1 MTAIEEVRQKMLTGP
16 ISDYSDFGFGRMVC
30 IDKYSGRLIGF
41 SGLKFLPEL
50 HDVDI
55 GYRISDIG
63 YRFLPEFWGQGYA
76 TESEKVFMR
85 HVVPALNLTKLIG
98 LAFSEN

>member
-55 GYRISDIG
+55 GYRISDIDFCQNFG
-63 YRFLPEFWGQGYA
+63 G
-76 TESEKVFMR
+76 KVTLLKAR
-85 HVVPALNLTKLIG
+85 RSL
-98 LAFSEN
+98 